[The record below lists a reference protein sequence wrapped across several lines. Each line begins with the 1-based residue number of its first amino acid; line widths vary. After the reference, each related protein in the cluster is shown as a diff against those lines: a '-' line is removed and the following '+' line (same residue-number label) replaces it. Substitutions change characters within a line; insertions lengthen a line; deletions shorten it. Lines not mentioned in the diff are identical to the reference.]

1 MLMFKEGSEM
11 KREIKA
17 KQAVKDIRS
26 GMDDLTMMEKYKI
39 TDKGLRSLFRKLVS
53 AGLLRQNEIEGRDAT
68 FVSTITLDL
77 EDLGPGR

>member
-1 MLMFKEGSEM
+1 M

-17 KQAVKDIRS
+17 KQALTDIRS
-26 GMDDLTMMEKYKI
+26 GMDDLTLMEKYKI
-39 TDKGLRSLFRKLVS
+39 TDKGLRSLFRKLMS
-53 AGLLRQNEIEGRDAT
+53 AGLLTQREVDGRDAT